1 MIRQLLGTVA
11 DVSNT
16 YIVLDVGGVGYLVYT
31 NSPTSYEIGINTKL
45 FTYLAVRENALD
57 LYGFA
62 DRDTLEVFE
71 LLIELPKIGPKSAL
85 QILTQADILLIKE
98 SVQKEDPTY
107 LSKLSGIGKKSAEK
121 IVAGLKDKLE
131 TADFATGLSGE
142 SSESVSSHTSDT
154 IDALIALGYSPQ
166 DARKAVSDISAQSQ
180 DTTNSNDLIKLALK
194 SLSR

>member
-1 MIRQLLGTVA
+1 MIRQLSGTVA
-11 DVSNT
+11 DISIT

-31 NSPTSYEIGINTKL
+31 NSPTSYEIGIDTKL
-45 FTYLAVRENALD
+45 FTYLAVRENSLD

-98 SVQKEDPTY
+98 SVHKEDASY

-121 IVAGLKDKLE
+121 IVAGLKDKIE
-131 TADFATGLSGE
+131 TIDQSTGLSRTNE
-142 SSESVSSHTSDT
+142 DLASSHTSDT

-166 DARKAVSDISAQSQ
+166 DARKAVSEIAAQSKA
-180 DTTNSNDLIKLALK
+180 TSPNDLIKLALK
-194 SLSR
+194 SLNR